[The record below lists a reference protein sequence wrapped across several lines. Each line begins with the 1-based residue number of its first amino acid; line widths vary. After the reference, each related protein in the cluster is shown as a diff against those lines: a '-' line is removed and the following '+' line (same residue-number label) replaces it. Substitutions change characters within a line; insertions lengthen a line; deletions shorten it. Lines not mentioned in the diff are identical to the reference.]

1 MLTPDKGAVWF
12 TDRRTRWLWDEDK
25 GMAKKYL
32 QAGRIRNAGVNTAAD
47 HKSLTRHRSYHWA
60 TEKYP
65 LTSFTVVTQS
75 GALADI
81 LDACVPQ
88 ENPPP
93 LRVRDPSLV
102 DPPEVPILGVYML
115 FWDRQPCFFVKAVHP
130 RGMVH
135 GKDEPM
141 GMLRL
146 ASPSSEY
153 TERFNA
159 ALRPLAIISHLMC
172 TLGLEPSAAAD
183 QVWAAL
189 LASPLWGQLGLD
201 EGAAKA
207 AIVEL
212 WPMIRHQL
220 TLQFAITTEMPFLD
234 DLSRLFEESR
244 RVPALVAP
252 PSCLGP
258 RPTDEGSGTQPM
270 EVEAVVADSSAG
282 GGQQPVAAPSSP
294 PAASHVLASAT
305 SQVEAGTTPSAAS
318 SVRGGSTEAP
328 PSVATGGQEG
338 SLGRKEGGEQGVVVQ
353 GGAVQ
358 AASLVPERNADSM
371 SGGKDKTSAEGMTRA
386 EGMSAG
392 NEKTSAEDESSAGG
406 TAAQQSAP
414 KAEPRASS
422 PTPAAP
428 PVPDGG
434 SAQPSAPRVEDPRAS
449 SPTPA
454 APPVP
459 DGGSA
464 QSSAPRVED
473 PRARSPTPAAPPV
486 PDGGSAQPSAPR
498 VEDPRARS
506 PTPAAPPVPDGG
518 SAQPSAPRVEDPRAS
533 SPTPAA
539 PPVPDGSSAQPSA
552 PKAEDPRAR
561 SPTPAAP
568 PVPDG
573 GSAQPSA
580 PRVED
585 PRARSPTPAAPPV
598 PDGGSAQPSA
608 PRVEDPR
615 ASSPTPA
622 APPVPDGGAE
632 PVAPP
637 PQAPTGAMVRQG
649 TGHLPPPIVPVAE
662 GRAPA
667 GAGHEAEGPDGR
679 VAGDS
684 AAPMSAPMGGDATAG
699 VTAAH
704 DGSTAVAAGEG
715 RDALGEGDEGD
726 EGSVCKSPEDD
737 EGRGRAGEGMEWELP
752 GDQGQPGEGAGS
764 PPEVNVGLLRLQE
777 KMRRLSRTPTPESEP
792 EDEPEHK
799 PEHDPEAEPEHE
811 PECELAPA
819 RAPSPLATAASK
831 VASPVTEQVAS
842 QHASTVA
849 RRGAE
854 PSEGADAQGGRVVVP
869 GGDGNGREVPAAAVD
884 GKYVSTP
891 TRQQQG
897 KPRAVYRPPTPTPS
911 PSPDRAPSERSPT
924 QPSLPP
930 SPPGA
935 PRRDW
940 GGSESPGE
948 GPATPWETVGGGY
961 GEEDRLDDGTGGEGG
976 PASDS
981 SPPGFEGMRRT
992 RDLGAGEVV
1001 TGASGG
1007 NSAAVDKGAPPGGV
1021 SRPAKRKKGREGEA
1035 RAGNKRPAPAV
1046 AERLSSGVEFISS
1059 LDEAGRHA
1067 RLDHYKQEAKKVWT
1081 REVVLRRMRHLSS
1094 VYNIRLYGEG
1104 AVRRGEKVEAILKRT
1119 EGGEPLNEDDKRI
1132 VNTYLAPYLL
1142 KDRYTPFGRH
1152 FTLPN
1157 ILGKI
1162 ARHMLPFIRNGDTV
1176 VDFCC
1181 GANDF
1186 LHVLCQL
1193 CAATGLVDVTFIGYD
1208 IFPPGEKTAFF
1219 RRKDFLTVTWQEEGM
1234 PLSGDSLVMFS
1245 NPPFATAK
1253 SFLEHALG
1261 FDPRV
1266 LGIIIPEA
1274 EAMDKLGQ
1282 NQLAKERGLYEE
1294 VETNTQLLMGNAF
1307 WIPGTSR
1314 YKGSVEPM
1322 ADWNNTAT
1330 WFRLFVK
1337 AHATGGDG
1345 VWSCNFDDVANAD
1358 GIDAEED
1365 RLAVP
1370 SGDSPLSGWQ

>member
-1 MLTPDKGAVWF
+1 MAVTNSVIRKDADCKYFLFVPGIDRTDLPAPAAPDKGAVWF

-328 PSVATGGQEG
+328 PS
-338 SLGRKEGGEQGVVVQ
+338 
-353 GGAVQ
+353 
-358 AASLVPERNADSM
+358 
-371 SGGKDKTSAEGMTRA
+371 
-386 EGMSAG
+386 
-392 NEKTSAEDESSAGG
+392 
-406 TAAQQSAP
+406 
-414 KAEPRASS
+414 
-422 PTPAAP
+422 
-428 PVPDGG
+428 
-434 SAQPSAPRVEDPRAS
+434 
-449 SPTPA
+449 
-454 APPVP
+454 
-459 DGGSA
+459 
-464 QSSAPRVED
+464 
-473 PRARSPTPAAPPV
+473 
-486 PDGGSAQPSAPR
+486 
-498 VEDPRARS
+498 
-506 PTPAAPPVPDGG
+506 
-518 SAQPSAPRVEDPRAS
+518 
-533 SPTPAA
+533 
-539 PPVPDGSSAQPSA
+539 
-552 PKAEDPRAR
+552 
-561 SPTPAAP
+561 
-568 PVPDG
+568 
-573 GSAQPSA
+573 
-580 PRVED
+580 
-585 PRARSPTPAAPPV
+585 
-598 PDGGSAQPSA
+598 
-608 PRVEDPR
+608 
-615 ASSPTPA
+615 
-622 APPVPDGGAE
+622 
-632 PVAPP
+632 
-637 PQAPTGAMVRQG
+637 
-649 TGHLPPPIVPVAE
+649 
-662 GRAPA
+662 
-667 GAGHEAEGPDGR
+667 
-679 VAGDS
+679 
-684 AAPMSAPMGGDATAG
+684 
-699 VTAAH
+699 
-704 DGSTAVAAGEG
+704 
-715 RDALGEGDEGD
+715 
-726 EGSVCKSPEDD
+726 
-737 EGRGRAGEGMEWELP
+737 
-752 GDQGQPGEGAGS
+752 
-764 PPEVNVGLLRLQE
+764 
-777 KMRRLSRTPTPESEP
+777 
-792 EDEPEHK
+792 
-799 PEHDPEAEPEHE
+799 
-811 PECELAPA
+811 
-819 RAPSPLATAASK
+819 
-831 VASPVTEQVAS
+831 
-842 QHASTVA
+842 
-849 RRGAE
+849 
-854 PSEGADAQGGRVVVP
+854 
-869 GGDGNGREVPAAAVD
+869 
-884 GKYVSTP
+884 
-891 TRQQQG
+891 
-897 KPRAVYRPPTPTPS
+897 
-911 PSPDRAPSERSPT
+911 
-924 QPSLPP
+924 PSLPP